1 MRQNTVFFVE
11 NCSNMRYEPK
21 KWLQVTTKSPA
32 VLKMEY
38 FLRSEAAKIISPLVL
53 CCTKIVPACYFA
65 RPLTRGAGQIA
76 FQLSPSLL
84 PSDLQLSV
92 IIRYRCFALLG
103 AFFFWGTVPPRWS
116 YFMVAQKLLCFFPL
130 RGYHFH
136 FFLIFPSPLQL
147 LLLHLFFKWNPRK
160 ARQLWNYR
168 KSAVEGLLITYR
180 NVHFLRYFV
189 FVFLFV
195 CNLISILSQVAANVP
210 SYCLNFESSFETERA
225 RFLLCWL
232 SDSGQREK
240 TLGLSR
246 GKLIELGTR
255 WEPHM
260 AKWLLYERNI
270 EPWQ

>member
-1 MRQNTVFFVE
+1 MSRRVK
-11 NCSNMRYEPK
+11 MRYFLSKIVKICAMSQK
-21 KWLQVTTKSPA
+21 KWLQVRWELTPHFLPLWWLLNHLRCWKWNIFWGQRLQRLYHPWCCVAPKLCLLVISLDRWQGEQVKLLFNCRLHYFPVTFNFPQLLDIA
-32 VLKMEY
+32 V
-38 FLRSEAAKIISPLVL
+38 SL
-53 CCTKIVPACYFA
+53 CRAP
-65 RPLTRGAGQIA
+65 
-76 FQLSPSLL
+76 
-84 PSDLQLSV
+84 
-92 IIRYRCFALLG
+92 
-103 AFFFWGTVPPRWS
+103 FFFEGQHLHDDLVSWS
-116 YFMVAQKLLCFFPL
+116 
-130 RGYHFH
+130 HF
-136 FFLIFPSPLQL
+136 PLQL
-147 LLLHLFFKWNPRK
+147 LLLHIFFKWNPRK
-160 ARQLWNYR
+160 AKQLWNCR
-168 KSAVEGLLITYR
+168 ESAVEGVLITYR

-232 SDSGQREK
+232 SDSGKREK

>member
-1 MRQNTVFFVE
+1 
-11 NCSNMRYEPK
+11 
-21 KWLQVTTKSPA
+21 
-32 VLKMEY
+32 MEY
-38 FLRSEAAKIISPLVL
+38 FLRSEVAKIISPLVL

-84 PSDLQLSV
+84 PGDLQLSV

-116 YFMVAQKLLCFFPL
+116 YFMVAQKLLSGFFPL

-136 FFLIFPSPLQL
+136 FFSIFPSPLQL

-195 CNLISILSQVAANVP
+195 CDLISMLSQVAANVP
-210 SYCLNFESSFETERA
+210 SYCLNFVRAVLRRKGLVFFCAGSATVGRERK
-225 RFLLCWL
+225 LW
-232 SDSGQREK
+232 DSLKG
-240 TLGLSR
+240 S
-246 GKLIELGTR
+246 
-255 WEPHM
+255 W
-260 AKWLLYERNI
+260 
-270 EPWQ
+270 